1 MLVMWRNI
9 FIFFILTSSLS
20 AQISVESFIANMNNI
35 TEGQTFTNQNIFTYR
50 FIRIANQ
57 GSDGISNYSISIFDD
72 QMNFIETVIFP
83 TNAEG
88 EVYPNW
94 HITYNGLTGLGNS
107 CIDGGKDHIV
117 VEDDAFTTIFE
128 NPNQCVKLAPMP
140 ITYQNQ
146 PSAKLQNNLTHISW
160 SVAIQLNNEKYII
173 EHSNPDSYREA
184 LTFSSIG
191 QIAGDGTNN
200 ETKHYDYIHTSPSI
214 GNNYYR
220 IKQVDYDG
228 KYSYSDIASVRNDGN
243 GETII
248 YPNPATSELTITT
261 SEPSS
266 MQIMDIYGRVLLKQD
281 ISEGQNTI
289 NLSTIPTGILIFVV
303 GDQRYRVLKE

>member
-1 MLVMWRNI
+1 MWRNI

-160 SVAIQLNNEKYII
+160 SIATQVNNEKYII
-173 EHSNPDSYREA
+173 EHSNDGRN
-184 LTFSSIG
+184 FSSIG
-191 QIAGDGTNN
+191 EITGDGSSNV
-200 ETKHYDYIHTSPSI
+200 TKHYEYIHTSPSF

-228 KYSYSDIASVRNDGN
+228 KYSYSDIASLRYDDH
-243 GETII
+243 GETNI
-248 YPNPATSELTITT
+248 YPNPATSEVTISTT
-261 SEPSS
+261 EPTSL
-266 MQIMDIYGRVLLKQD
+266 QIFDVYGRVLSKQD

-289 NLSTIPTGILIFVV
+289 NVSIIPTGILIFVI
-303 GDQRYRVLKE
+303 GDHRYKVLKE

>member
-1 MLVMWRNI
+1 MWRII

-83 TNAEG
+83 SNAEG

-146 PSAKLQNNLTHISW
+146 PSAKLQNNQTQITW
-160 SVAIQLNNEKYII
+160 SVTTQLNNEKYII
-173 EHSNPDSYREA
+173 EHSNGR
-184 LTFSSIG
+184 TFSSIG
-191 QIAGDGTNN
+191 EITGDGTSNVI
-200 ETKHYDYIHTSPSI
+200 KHYEYIHTSPSI
-214 GNNYYR
+214 CINYYR
-220 IKQVDYDG
+220 IKQVDFDS
-228 KYSYSDIASVRNDGN
+228 KYSYSDIASVRYDGN
-243 GETII
+243 GETNI
-248 YPNPATSELTITT
+248 YPNPATSEVTITT
-261 SEPSS
+261 SEQTTL
-266 MQIMDIYGRVLLKQD
+266 QIMDVYGRLLNTED

-289 NLSTIPTGILIFVV
+289 NVSELPTGILIFAV
-303 GDQRYRVLKE
+303 GDQRFKVLKE

>member
-1 MLVMWRNI
+1 MWRNI

-107 CIDGGKDHIV
+107 CIDGGKDHII

-146 PSAKLQNNLTHISW
+146 PSAKLQNNQTHIIW
-160 SVAIQLNNEKYII
+160 SVATQINNEKYII
-173 EHSNPDSYREA
+173 EHSTDGRS
-184 LTFSSIG
+184 FSPIG
-191 QIAGDGTNN
+191 EIEGDGTSN
-200 ETKHYDYIHTSPSI
+200 ETKLYEYIHTSPFI
-214 GNNYYR
+214 GINYYR

-228 KYSYSDIASVRNDGN
+228 KYSYSDKASVRYDGN

-248 YPNPATSELTITT
+248 YPNPATIELTIRT
-261 SEPSS
+261 SVLASLK
-266 MQIMDIYGRVLLKQD
+266 IMDVYGRVLSKQE
-281 ISEGQNTI
+281 IQEGQNTI
-289 NLSTIPTGILIFVV
+289 NLGELPSGMLIFVV
-303 GDQRYRVLKE
+303 GDQRFKVLKE